1 MRKEQN
7 VIKFILVICFFSLSI
22 QLYCQK
28 KIIGRYSSLMS
39 YQEHYNYFD
48 FNENGIFEYHSGAS
62 LGDDEFGKGHYLIK
76 NDSLILN
83 YDLTEPSYK
92 SYHKTKEYYNS
103 TDSVTLR
110 VIVKDFKQNPIVN
123 AETYILKENKGY
135 IIDSNGEAIF
145 NLKKENE
152 DFILNVSNVGYEP
165 YNIKLSKLKNY
176 IIAVFLK
183 EGSNAPKAIKGEILK
198 YKLIEYHNNLIKI
211 KKKNKIL
218 TLIKQKI
225 TLKK

>member
-1 MRKEQN
+1 MFDNIFNNYIKISWTRKN
-7 VIKFILVICFFSLSI
+7 SRKIFSSYSFCLRVLFFF
-22 QLYCQK
+22 K
-28 KIIGRYSSLMS
+28 K
-39 YQEHYNYFD
+39 N
-48 FNENGIFEYHSGAS
+48 NTFEYHSGGC

-83 YDLTEPSYK
+83 YDLTELSYK
-92 SYHKTKEYYNS
+92 SYHKIKEYYNS
-103 TDSVTLR
+103 KDSVTLK

-135 IIDSNGEAIF
+135 IIDSKGEAIF

-152 DFILNVSNVGYEP
+152 DFILDVSIVGYES
-165 YNIKLSKLKNY
+165 YNMKLSKLKNY

-183 EGSNAPKAIKGEILK
+183 QESNVPKAIKDEIVK
-198 YKLIEYHNNLIKI
+198 YKIIEISEQYLKL
-211 KKKNKIL
+211 KNG
-218 TLIKQKI
+218 KQKI